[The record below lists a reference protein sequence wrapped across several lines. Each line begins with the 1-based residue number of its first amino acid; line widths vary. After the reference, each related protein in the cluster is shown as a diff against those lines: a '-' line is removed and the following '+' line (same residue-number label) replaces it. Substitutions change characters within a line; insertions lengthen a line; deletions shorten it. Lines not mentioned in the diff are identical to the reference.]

1 MAAALARL
9 VTQGGTKRCRLFGS
23 VADPGMNIPDPNF
36 KNAKL
41 LTYIA
46 TCGKAYPTISLST
59 ILIWPNASSKNE
71 DVSYY
76 H

>member
-1 MAAALARL
+1 M
-9 VTQGGTKRCRLFGS
+9 F
-23 VADPGMNIPDPNF
+23 IPDSNF

-46 TCGKAYPTISLST
+46 TCGKTYPTISLST
-59 ILIWPNASSKNE
+59 ILIWPNASFKNE
-71 DVSYY
+71 DVSSY